1 MTNIWNVYINQITF
15 LIHSKLH
22 VIIKYKSMYIHLHY
36 TCIIH
41 ILGFDTFIRLNYFLS
56 IWLKKNVITC
66 VFSVYIYD
74 WVELTGRWDE
84 WSMWGGSYEA
94 PPFYEI
100 KCFSNSF
107 IRVETNVLNLLSYN
121 SIDLTLN
128 LYIDYTEWKKLHELW
143 TAHHDCFGGI
153 ERKDQQESNTHLFSR
168 DVTHTH
174 LAFEL
179 TDPLKPLLESTYF
192 NLWNAKFSL

>member
-22 VIIKYKSMYIHLHY
+22 VIIKYKSMYIHLPY

-41 ILGFDTFIRLNYFLS
+41 IPGFDTFIRLNYFLS

-66 VFSVYIYD
+66 VSVYIYD
-74 WVELTGRWDE
+74 WVELTW
-84 WSMWGGSYEA
+84 WWGERGMGGGIGSHEP
-94 PPFYEI
+94 PPFNET

-107 IRVETNVLNLLSYN
+107 IRVETSKLNLRPYN

-128 LYIDYTEWKKLHELW
+128 LYIDYTEWMKLHELW
-143 TAHHDCFGGI
+143 TAHHDYFGRI
-153 ERKDQQESNTHLFSR
+153 VSFKTNRRWSNREKASKSLTLTPSVAIHL
-168 DVTHTH
+168 V
-174 LAFEL
+174 FEL
-179 TDPLKPLLESTYF
+179 IH
-192 NLWNAKFSL
+192 